1 MECDLL
7 INKLRDYR
15 IEIKYI
21 GMSIIAMSIVIL
33 MTQSSAFQGFQKI
46 TEDAI
51 NWVANEEGLVGGS
64 ISLFL
69 LALVANTLLLVQIP
83 YTIAL
88 MNIAL
93 VTDSIWKLLLLS
105 IFTGMG
111 AGVGEINSYVIAR
124 GLSTSI
130 KSPEDSKLYQWLK
143 KLIVERPRLIPL
155 LTFVCSASVLPDDVV
170 IWPLAVAKYPIKKI
184 LFPMFTGKI
193 IHNFFFALIAYYSVR
208 LVNPND
214 TSVRVDW
221 TIGILVIFF
230 LYITYQIEK
239 SRQNKID
246 LTLEESSAAD

>member
-1 MECDLL
+1 M

-21 GMSIIAMSIVIL
+21 CITFIAMFIVML
-33 MTQSSAFQGFQKI
+33 LTQSSAFQGFQEV

-51 NWVANEEGLVGGS
+51 NWVANEEGLIGGS
-64 ISLFL
+64 IGLFL
-69 LALVANTLLLVQIP
+69 LALVANTLLLIQIP

-93 VTDSIWKLLLLS
+93 VTDSLWKLLLLS

-124 GLSTSI
+124 GLSKTI

-143 KLIVERPRLIPL
+143 KLIVERPRLIPSL
-155 LTFVCSASVLPDDVV
+155 VFICSASVLPDDVV

-193 IHNFFFALIAYYSVR
+193 IHNFLFALIAYYSVR

-221 TIGILVIFF
+221 TIGILVFFF

-239 SRQNKID
+239 ARYQKNH
-246 LTLEESSAAD
+246 LTLEEASAAD